1 MRIHDAPDLPERLS
15 ELKDATVY
23 DYGYLPMVA
32 AYCRRLGLTEVV
44 DTAVQSQMQVQP
56 GLVVQAMVLDVL
68 SGRTPLY
75 RVESFLARQ
84 DIELLLGKAVD
95 AHAFN
100 DNTLARSL
108 DAIFLAGTGRIVT
121 ELGRR
126 AASLFQLDMTAIS
139 YDTTSTSVWGEYR
152 ESSKEAQDGPFI
164 TYGHSKDNQ
173 PQLKQFM
180 TELLCVDRGVPIFGK
195 TLDGNSS
202 DKTSNH
208 DMLTRISSLLA
219 QHGLGPGAFVYVAD
233 SAMVTRQNLTA
244 MKSNR
249 FISRLPATYDACQEA
264 IGQAMAAQA
273 WTNLGFMNEAPTSK
287 TRPPA
292 EYKAFETTVTVYNV
306 PYRAVVIHSSSHDKR
321 RQKKLERQID
331 QSIAGIAKNLKKVA
345 QQYFCEADA
354 LAAAAHIEKFTT
366 GLHRVIPA
374 ISSIEVRPRGRPAKD
389 KPVRTETR
397 YRLSWEIVA
406 KTEGIEKE
414 RESAGCF
421 VMLTN
426 VPDSGAGALDSAGI
440 LRTYKGQYGVE
451 SDFAFLKDPLVVND
465 LFLKTPARID
475 ALGMVLIVA
484 LMIYRLMERSM
495 RLHLQQKKQTVPG
508 WDNKPTDKPTT
519 FMLAAVFLGVQ
530 VMALKRQRFF
540 LKRPSPMHMAFLIS
554 LGLDATVFLDPEGKC
569 TPIIPLNSDSYG

>member
-1 MRIHDAPDLPERLS
+1 MHDAMELPEQWS
-15 ELKDATVY
+15 ELKEARMY
-23 DYGYLPMVA
+23 EYGYLPMVA
-32 AYCRRLGLTEVV
+32 AYCRRLGLVEVV

-75 RVESFLARQ
+75 RLEVFLARQ
-84 DIELLLGKAVD
+84 DVELLLGEAVD

-100 DNTLARSL
+100 DNTLTRSL
-108 DAIFLAGTGRIVT
+108 DAIFQAGTGRIVT

-126 AASLFQLDMTAIS
+126 AASLFQLDMSAIS

-152 ESSKEAQDGPFI
+152 ESSEEGQDGPYV
-164 TYGHSKDNQ
+164 TYGHSKDEQ
-173 PQLKQFM
+173 PHLKQFM

-208 DMLTRISSLLA
+208 EMLTRISSLLA
-219 QHGLGPGAFVYVAD
+219 QHGLGPGAFIYVAD
-233 SAMVTRQNLTA
+233 SAMVTEQNLTA
-244 MKSNR
+244 MESNR
-249 FISRLPATYDACQEA
+249 FISRLPATYDACREA

-273 WTNLGFMNEAPTSK
+273 WTDLGSLNEAPASK

-292 EYKAFETTVTVYNV
+292 EYKAFETSVTLYGV

-321 RQKKLERQID
+321 RQKKLERQIA
-331 QSIAGIAKNLKKVA
+331 QSIAGIAKNLKQVA

-366 GLHRVIPA
+366 GLHRVIPT
-374 ISSIEVRPRGRPAKD
+374 ITSIEVRPRGRPAKD
-389 KPVRTETR
+389 KPARMETR

-426 VPDSGAGALDSAGI
+426 VPDSGEGALDSAGI

-495 RLHLQQKKQTVPG
+495 RLHLQQNKLTVQG

-519 FMLAAVFLGVQ
+519 FMLAAVFLGVH
-530 VMALKRQRFF
+530 VLVLKKQRFF
-540 LKRPSPMHMAFLIS
+540 LSSPNARHMAFLAS
-554 LGLDATVFLDPEGKC
+554 LGLDSMVFLDPNGKC
-569 TPIIPLNSDSYG
+569 TPIIPLKSGAQG

>member
-1 MRIHDAPDLPERLS
+1 MGMHDVTELPEPWS
-15 ELKDATVY
+15 ELKDAEMHE
-23 DYGYLPMVA
+23 YGYLPMVA
-32 AYCRRLGLTEVV
+32 AYCRRLGLAEVV
-44 DTAVQSQMQVQP
+44 DTVVQSQMQVQP

-75 RVESFLARQ
+75 RLESFLARQ
-84 DIELLLGKAVD
+84 DVELLLGEAVD

-100 DNTLARSL
+100 DNTLSRSL
-108 DAIFLAGTGRIVT
+108 DAIFQAGTGRIVT

-126 AASLFQLDMTAIS
+126 AASLFQLDMSAIS

-152 ESSKEAQDGPFI
+152 ESSEEGRDGPYI
-164 TYGHSKDNQ
+164 TYGHSKDEQ

-208 DMLTRISSLLA
+208 EMLTRISSLLA

-233 SAMVTRQNLTA
+233 SAMVTEQNLAA
-244 MKSNR
+244 MESNR
-249 FISRLPATYDACQEA
+249 FISRLPATYDACREA
-264 IGQAMAAQA
+264 IGQAMVAQA
-273 WTNLGFMNEAPTSK
+273 WTDLGSLNEAPTGK

-292 EYKAFETTVTVYNV
+292 EYKAFETSVTLYGVA
-306 PYRAVVIHSSSHDKR
+306 YRAVVIHSSSHDKR
-321 RQKKLERQID
+321 RQKKLERQIA
-331 QSIAGIAKNLKKVA
+331 QSIAGITKNLKHMEEL
-345 QQYFCEADA
+345 YFCEADA
-354 LAAAAHIEKFTT
+354 LAAAARIEKFAT
-366 GLHRVIPA
+366 GLHRVVP
-374 ISSIEVRPRGRPAKD
+374 SLTSIEVRPRGRPAKD
-389 KPVRTETR
+389 RPPRTETR
-397 YRLSWEIVA
+397 YRLSWEIVEN
-406 KTEGIEKE
+406 TDGIEKE
-414 RESAGCF
+414 RELAGCF

-426 VPDSGAGALDSAGI
+426 VPVSGVGSLDSAGI
-440 LRTYKGQYGVE
+440 LCTYKGQYGVE

-475 ALGMVLIVA
+475 ALGMVLVVA

-495 RLHLQQKKQTVPG
+495 RLHLQQQKLTVPG

-530 VMALKRQRFF
+530 VLVLKRKRFF
-540 LKRPSPMHMAFLIS
+540 LKGPNVNIS
-554 LGLDATVFLDPEGKC
+554 VRRSRCVNAC
-569 TPIIPLNSDSYG
+569 